1 MRKYFIGPA
10 LALIAFAAR
19 AQTPEQIEQCN
30 SSGATA
36 DQTVAGCTAMIASGH
51 YKADDLADAYSNR
64 ADGYLGKGKWDLAI
78 ADANRSVVL
87 KPANPNALNNR
98 CMAYI
103 GKKLFDQAIADCSKA
118 ITLGPGNGHYYRNRA
133 TAEQKKGQ
141 NAKALADY
149 RLAIQID
156 PKDGFA
162 TKGLMSLALPPA
174 DNKATPKARA
184 PNTAPNP
191 GSGPHK

>member
-1 MRKYFIGPA
+1 MRKSFIA
-10 LALIAFAAR
+10 LALTLIGFAAW
-19 AQTPEQIEQCN
+19 AETPQQVEQCN

-51 YKADDLADAYSNR
+51 YKGDDLADAYNNR
-64 ADGYLGKGKWDLAI
+64 ADGYLGKAKWDLAI
-78 ADANRSVVL
+78 ADANQSVAL

-103 GKKLFDQAIADCSKA
+103 GKKLFDPAIADCSKA
-118 ITLGPGNGHYYRNRA
+118 IALSPGNGHYYRNRA

-156 PKDGFA
+156 PKDAFA
-162 TKGLMSLALPPA
+162 TQGLMSLALPPPGR
-174 DNKATPKARA
+174 KAGAPKNA
-184 PNTAPNP
+184 NP
-191 GSGPHK
+191 VAAPHK